1 MKRSTCLRSPVVS
14 LFSSSA
20 ASSRLAQEVLRNLFP
35 TIEPSSLLRQDD
47 ELDDELDQALK
58 LPGLSRR
65 WDSVASKCVSS
76 GTIFHFLSLTS
87 NGSDVASTNEN
98 RTGGHLSLLGVTNSQ
113 TRKQSDADSVQESRR
128 LIASHVCTE
137 DGRYLRSLRL
147 IVKHAAGR
155 HISVSDII
163 GFGAGLPLLYLPMN
177 DDLSSIE
184 PKSPRQPAGL
194 KEIAIPHYDDGKFP
208 DGQTLLSMLGSSTLH
223 RPAVGLYQWPNHGVA
238 IRPLP
243 SAKEDRILPAPSLVF
258 YCEDLDQ
265 AADTL
270 STLGAVSAKIGYN
283 GLQNSG
289 QLMVSHPNLLGLDI
303 RLTDSTDYTSSY
315 PEAQEALLASSL
327 AELQNAN
334 VLLEGGK
341 ENKATRAQ
349 MDERVNA
356 GDCWVEFRA
365 NMKRPLGFVNPR
377 VKSGGRVRR
386 IAKAPDLPY
395 E

>member
-1 MKRSTCLRSPVVS
+1 MVT
-14 LFSSSA
+14 LFSSRNG
-20 ASSRLAQEVLRNLFP
+20 SSRLAQEVLGKLLP
-35 TIEPSSLLRQDD
+35 SIEPFSFARQEDTDD
-47 ELDDELDQALK
+47 ELDRALK
-58 LPGLSRR
+58 LPGLRRR
-65 WDSVASKCVSS
+65 WNSDVSKCVFS

-87 NGSDVASTNEN
+87 NGSDVASTNEDHSCC
-98 RTGGHLSLLGVTNSQ
+98 HLSLLGVTDSRNPG
-113 TRKQSDADSVQESRR
+113 KQSDANSVQESRR
-128 LIASHVCTE
+128 LIASHVSKE
-137 DGRYLRSLRL
+137 DGRHLRSLRL
-147 IVKHAAGR
+147 ITKHAAGR
-155 HISVSDII
+155 HISVSEIL
-163 GFGAGLPLLYLPMN
+163 GFGAGLPLLYLPIN
-177 DDLSSIE
+177 DDLSSLE
-184 PKSPRQPAGL
+184 TKSPRKPGGL
-194 KEIAIPHYDDGKFP
+194 KEIAIPHYVDDSFP
-208 DGQTLLSMLGSSTLH
+208 DGQTLLSMLGSSALH
-223 RPAVGLYQWPNHGVA
+223 RPAVGLYQWPNQGVA

-258 YCEDLDQ
+258 YSEDLDQ
-265 AADTL
+265 AADRL

-327 AELQNAN
+327 AELQNVN

-349 MDERVNA
+349 MDERVNV

-365 NMKRPLGFVNPR
+365 NMKRPLAFVNRR
-377 VKSGGRVRR
+377 VKSGERVRR
-386 IAKAPDLPY
+386 SAMAPDLPY